1 MKTASTLP
9 TFTSAYGHTYMAPG
23 ARKEKDS
30 QSQSQQSK
38 ESTPVPDSLPDS
50 QSSKGLGMSGTSSY
64 QDTRN
69 LAESF
74 RLLTRY
80 GDEFMDESP
89 LVGEPGSFILSR
101 TGETAGKAAPKYPA
115 AAAASTSLPAQ
126 MPTPQ
131 VRVETPGKSDKSS
144 PSVSGEKGKKKKRVV
159 T

>member
-1 MKTASTLP
+1 
-9 TFTSAYGHTYMAPG
+9 MAPG
-23 ARKEKDS
+23 VRKEKDS
-30 QSQSQQSK
+30 QAQSQQSK

-101 TGETAGKAAPKYPA
+101 NGESAGKAAPKYPA
-115 AAAASTSLPAQ
+115 AATAAATTSLPAQ

-131 VRVETPGKSDKSS
+131 VRVETPGKSEKGS
-144 PSVSGEKGKKKKRVV
+144 PNVSGEKAKKKKRVV